1 MISIGDMAQ
10 LVAAIGVILSML
22 NVARQIKNNTKQAIL
37 TNWGVLSERY
47 MSVYRQG
54 ANLEF
59 ADVIVRGHENYDELT
74 NSEKIAFGF
83 FLENACIANE
93 GALVMSKDAH
103 RDDDSMVELFNRH
116 IRWHIGS
123 KGGRRWF
130 EEFERQRA
138 FPSDLSKAIH
148 LAIASSE

>member
-1 MISIGDMAQ
+1 
-10 LVAAIGVILSML
+10 
-22 NVARQIKNNTKQAIL
+22 
-37 TNWGVLSERY
+37 LSERY

-93 GALVMSKDAH
+93 GALVMSKDVH

-148 LAIASSE
+148 LAIANSD